1 MHQKTYGLD
10 VSFPH
15 HHTKVSTNYD
25 WLPHNDPAK
34 SSPSHPNYVAL
45 PSEYKHMPVQR
56 LGNRQDFYDNYME
69 GCRHHEKS
77 DHEACDQSE
86 ADRIHMNVIQP
97 QSMVNYTTLGF
108 TKVKTPAKV
117 FKQIKKFWEDNK
129 GTEEPEEWF
138 TGNTYTNHVSV
149 YNINVLSLSLSFSSH
164 ITRVFFFSNA
174 TFSYIIS
181 RSSNYCNI
189 TTTNIIQIVGKSNV
203 YAKRRR

>member
-1 MHQKTYGLD
+1 
-10 VSFPH
+10 
-15 HHTKVSTNYD
+15 
-25 WLPHNDPAK
+25 
-34 SSPSHPNYVAL
+34 
-45 PSEYKHMPVQR
+45 MPVQR

-138 TGNTYTNHVSV
+138 TGNTYTNHVS
-149 YNINVLSLSLSFSSH
+149 IISIILSLYVS
-164 ITRVFFFSNA
+164 FFFITYNA
-174 TFSYIIS
+174 RLLFLQ
-181 RSSNYCNI
+181 CNI
-189 TTTNIIQIVGKSNV
+189 LIYYFSIFKLLQYNNN
-203 YAKRRR
+203 